1 MYIYLYTHT
10 HTCGSDS
17 KESAMWETQVRSL
30 GQEDP
35 LEKGM
40 ATHTR
45 ILAWRIP
52 WTERSLA
59 DYRPWGCKYLDTHL
73 TLSQTYIYPYTHTHL
88 CVCVLSHFGRVWL
101 FATIWTV
108 AHQAPLFV
116 GFSRQEYW
124 SRLPFPPPG
133 DLLIQGSNHMSCG
146 FFIAGGFF
154 TIWDTREDHIYTHIY
169 VIFQIFSTIGH

>member
-1 MYIYLYTHT
+1 
-10 HTCGSDS
+10 
-17 KESAMWETQVRSL
+17 MWETQVRSL

-59 DYRPWGCKYLDTHL
+59 DYRPWGCKYLDTTEHL
-73 TLSQTYIYPYTHTHL
+73 TLSQTYIYLYLYIYIYIHTHTYIYIYL
-88 CVCVLSHFGRVWL
+88 WVCVLSHFGCVWL
-101 FATIWTV
+101 LVTVWTV

-116 GFSRQEYW
+116 GFSRQESW

-133 DLLIQGSNHMSCG
+133 DLLTQGSNHMSCG

-154 TIWDTREDHIYTHIY
+154 TIWDTREGCIYTHIY
-169 VIFQIFSTIGH
+169 VIFQIFFPL